1 MAEQTKSIDT
11 LIAAAQQF
19 AEGVAQTPEY
29 HEFQTAVD
37 AYHKDEEALE
47 LLQKFQTAQ
56 EQAQKF
62 EPWGGGSTGDEEDLE
77 TLQAKVLAQ
86 PVLARYFRAQETL
99 LQALQETNIYMADKL
114 GFDFAGLT
122 KPAGGCC

>member
-1 MAEQTKSIDT
+1 MSNLDAREKE
-11 LIAAAQQF
+11 F
-19 AEGVAQTPEY
+19 AEGVAQTAEY

-86 PVLARYFRAQETL
+86 PMLARYFRSQETL
-99 LQALQETNIYMADKL
+99 LQALQETNRYMADKL

-122 KPAGGCC
+122 RPAGGCC